1 MLNGSTDTQIL
12 NSTDTAAAAARLPVS
27 ASDQP
32 RPCLCHRGDV
42 QFAAVSAQSPR
53 HRSPLSS
60 HSGSSD
66 GRCGSDSSNTP
77 LYLASRHLPSHRPA
91 GALTST
97 VPCRSSTS
105 GIPSTA
111 GWPHRASGAFT
122 STIPCHGASNGIPS
136 TAGWPLYT
144 SQPPAVY
151 TTTGDRDPCCR
162 YAGSTSHP
170 AFYTTAGALGSSRP
184 ATTTVTTG
192 DPGYQRTTGSTSQPA
207 INTTG
212 GRDPPCRQVGMS
224 PIYTTV
230 GDPCYERTDSVSTQ
244 PAVYYSTPADACCPC
259 MGSPSRPVC
268 SGEAGTSLS
277 RSAVHASSGDAC
289 RRRDAMSPGRP
300 ARVSTAPQHRQLG
313 VSTPTPARM
322 SSHIPVAPCSCA
334 QWVAAGTGGGG
345 GGGGGHPRGPV
356 GMSRI
361 ASAAARMSSHIGG
374 AAVAACGHVQSAA
387 AVPRGAGAAAVA
399 AESRAGRTSAAVT
412 SSSSSQD
419 TVEIQL
425 ECSLPRRRRHS
436 DPAHDQP
443 RRRQGP
449 AGGHAVDRTTDERS
463 GSRQPRH
470 RRTGMCSS
478 RFSSVLTRPACMI
491 WWRLGSRVVSV
502 LDLGAEG
509 PGFKSQPRCC
519 RVTVLGKLFT
529 PIVPLFTKQRNW
541 YRPS

>member
-42 QFAAVSAQSPR
+42 QFAGVPAQSPR

-60 HSGSSD
+60 HSGSSG
-66 GRCGSDSSNTP
+66 GRCGSDSSDTP

-105 GIPSTA
+105 GIPSTAGWPHRASGAFVSTIPCHGTSNGIPSTA

-162 YAGSTSHP
+162 HAGSTSHP

-184 ATTTVTTG
+184 ASTTVTTG

-244 PAVYYSTPADACCPC
+244 PAAYYSTPADACCPC

-289 RRRDAMSPGRP
+289 RRRDVMSPGRP

-313 VSTPTPARM
+313 VSPTPARM
-322 SSHIPVAPCSCA
+322 SSHI
-334 QWVAAGTGGGG
+334 
-345 GGGGGHPRGPV
+345 
-356 GMSRI
+356 
-361 ASAAARMSSHIGG
+361 G
-374 AAVAACGHVQSAA
+374 AAVAACGQVRSAAA

-412 SSSSSQD
+412 SSSSSHD

-425 ECSLPRRRRHS
+425 ECSPPRRRRHS

-449 AGGHAVDRTTDERS
+449 AGGHAVDRTTDQRS

-491 WWRLGSRVVSV
+491 WWRLGSRVVGV
-502 LDLGAEG
+502 LDSGAEG
-509 PGFKSQPRCC
+509 PGFESQPRRC

-541 YRPS
+541 YQPS